1 MHPQARPTDKQTDMT
16 LGHHGEL
23 GSTIR
28 QPARRHR
35 LPAMA
40 RLWLYSLLLCAAMQ
54 PARAADLRW
63 PNKPFQVSASEKR
76 LPDFLRELTA
86 SQGTTAVIDP
96 KVEGT
101 ISGKFNES
109 AQHILKSVCSMFG
122 LTYYYDG
129 SLLYIDVASEAR
141 SEVLPIARGSG
152 MRLRDSLERMQVP
165 DSRYPITINDAE
177 GTLMVSGPKRYVET
191 VRAAV
196 RAVDDRSIADERA
209 EIQLFPL
216 KYSWASDFRINR
228 AGKEMTVPGVVT
240 VLRNLYGRNRA
251 PATGTGPSLSTS
263 RGATRQAKLRMG
275 EGGGGGMGIPS
286 ADPSQMLDAMGG
298 GEMGLG
304 TQNNWGSGQLP
315 QFQADT
321 RLNAVIVRDTPDKMA
336 QYRRLIESLDVKPR
350 LVEIEVTIMDI
361 SQADLDSLGVDW
373 RLHTRHID
381 LQLGGGNGN
390 QGLSFGNLTN
400 EAGTT
405 MATVGSG
412 LQFTG
417 AIGSDVTR
425 YLLTRVKAL
434 AERGQANFVARPK
447 VLTLDNTEAALE
459 NLQEFYVR
467 VDGFQDASLF
477 NVTAGTAVR
486 VTPLVVDENQNR
498 AVMLTIDI
506 ADGNL
511 SGETVDNIPVVRR
524 RSITTQA
531 MVDEG
536 KSLLIAGYTTEE
548 KINATSGVPL
558 LQDVPIIGNLFK
570 FQEKRQ
576 NNMERFYLLTP
587 RLIIPGMS

>member
-1 MHPQARPTDKQTDMT
+1 MTPHP
-16 LGHHGEL
+16 GE
-23 GSTIR
+23 
-28 QPARRHR
+28 HR
-35 LPAMA
+35 NKIQRTCMA
-40 RLWLYSLLLCAAMQ
+40 LLLGLCLLAA
-54 PARAADLRW
+54 AGRAGAADLRW
-63 PNKPFQVSASEKR
+63 SGKPFAATASDKR
-76 LPDFLRELTA
+76 LPDFLRELAA

-101 ISGKFNES
+101 ISGKFTES
-109 AQHILKSVCSMFG
+109 AQHVLRSVCAMFG

-141 SEVLPIARGSG
+141 NEVIPIARGAG
-152 MRLRDSLERMQVP
+152 MRLRESLERMQVP
-165 DSRYPITINDAE
+165 DTRYPITINDAE

-196 RAVDDRSIADERA
+196 RAVDDRSIADDRA
-209 EIQLFPL
+209 EVQLFPL

-228 AGKEMTVPGVVT
+228 SGKEMTVPGVVS
-240 VLRNLYGRNRA
+240 VLRNLYGRNRGSLA
-251 PATGTGPSLSTS
+251 NSNPSLGTS
-263 RGATRQAKLRMG
+263 RGATRMAKLRTG
-275 EGGGGGMGIPS
+275 DSGGMSIPS
-286 ADPSQMLDAMGG
+286 ADPGQVLDSMGG
-298 GEMGLG
+298 NGMIAADIQG
-304 TQNNWGSGQLP
+304 NAWGSGQLP

-321 RLNAVIVRDTPDKMA
+321 RLNAVLVRDTPDHMA

-361 SQADLDSLGVDW
+361 SQEDLDSLGVDW
-373 RLHTRHID
+373 RLHTRHVD
-381 LQLGGGNGN
+381 LQIGGGNN
-390 QGLSFGNLTN
+390 NSPLTFGNLTS

-405 MATVGSG
+405 AASAASG

-417 AIGSDVTR
+417 AIGNDVTR
-425 YLLTRVKAL
+425 FLLTRVKAL
-434 AERGQANFVARPK
+434 ADRGQANFVARPK

-467 VDGFQDASLF
+467 VDGFQDAGLF

-486 VTPLVVDENQNR
+486 VTPLVVDESQSR

-511 SGETVDNIPVVRR
+511 SGETVDRIPVVRR

-531 MVDEG
+531 MVEEG

-548 KINATSGVPL
+548 RINASSGVPL

-570 FQEKRQ
+570 YQEKRQ

-587 RLIIPGMS
+587 RLVVPGMS

>member
-1 MHPQARPTDKQTDMT
+1 MM
-16 LGHHGEL
+16 LGHHEH
-23 GSTIR
+23 GSTGR
-28 QPARRHR
+28 ATRPPAWRT
-35 LPAMA
+35 AA
-40 RLWLYSLLLCAAMQ
+40 GLLCLACALLGGTQ

-63 PNKPFQVSASEKR
+63 PNKPFQASASDKR
-76 LPDFLRELTA
+76 LADFLRELTA

-109 AQHILKSVCSMFG
+109 AQHVLKSVCSMFG

-152 MRLRDSLERMQVP
+152 ARLRDSLERMQVP

-240 VLRNLYGRNRA
+240 VLRNLYGRNRTL
-251 PATGTGPSLSTS
+251 ATGTGPSLGTS
-263 RGATRQAKLRMG
+263 RGATRQAQLRMG

-298 GEMGLG
+298 GGIGLG
-304 TQNNWGSGQLP
+304 PGMQNNWGSGQLP

-373 RLHTRHID
+373 RLHTPHVD

-390 QGLSFGNLTN
+390 AGLSFGNLAN

-405 MATVGSG
+405 AATIGSG

-467 VDGFQDASLF
+467 VDGFQDAGLF

-486 VTPLVVDENQNR
+486 VTPLVVDEQQSR

-511 SGETVDNIPVVRR
+511 SGETVDRIPVVRR

-531 MVDEG
+531 MVEEG

-548 KINATSGVPL
+548 KINASSGVPL
-558 LQDVPIIGNLFK
+558 LQDVPIIGSLFK
-570 FQEKRQ
+570 YQEKRQ

-587 RLIIPGMS
+587 RLVIPGMS

>member
-1 MHPQARPTDKQTDMT
+1 MM
-16 LGHHGEL
+16 LGHHGEH
-23 GSTIR
+23 GSTGR
-28 QPARRHR
+28 ATRLPAWRTAAGLLCLAGALLVGTQPARG
-35 LPAMA
+35 
-40 RLWLYSLLLCAAMQ
+40 
-54 PARAADLRW
+54 ADLRW
-63 PNKPFQVSASEKR
+63 PNKPFQASASDKR
-76 LPDFLRELTA
+76 LADFLRELTA

-109 AQHILKSVCSMFG
+109 AQHVLKSVCSMFG

-152 MRLRDSLERMQVP
+152 ARLRDSLERMQVP

-240 VLRNLYGRNRA
+240 VLRNLYGRNRTL
-251 PATGTGPSLSTS
+251 ATGTGPSLGTS
-263 RGATRQAKLRMG
+263 RGAKRQAQLRMG
-275 EGGGGGMGIPS
+275 EGGGGGGIPS

-298 GEMGLG
+298 AGVGLG
-304 TQNNWGSGQLP
+304 LGMQNNWGSGQLP

-373 RLHTRHID
+373 RLHTPHVD

-390 QGLSFGNLTN
+390 AGLSFGNLAN

-405 MATVGSG
+405 AATIGSG

-467 VDGFQDASLF
+467 VDGFQDAGLF

-486 VTPLVVDENQNR
+486 VTPLVVDEQQNR

-511 SGETVDNIPVVRR
+511 SGETVDRIPVVRR

-531 MVDEG
+531 MVEEG

-548 KINATSGVPL
+548 KINASSGVPL

-570 FQEKRQ
+570 YQEKRQ

-587 RLIIPGMS
+587 RLVIPGMS

>member
-1 MHPQARPTDKQTDMT
+1 MM
-16 LGHHGEL
+16 LGHHGEH
-23 GSTIR
+23 GSTGR
-28 QPARRHR
+28 ATR
-35 LPAMA
+35 LPAWRTA
-40 RLWLYSLLLCAAMQ
+40 AGLLCLAGALLVGTQ

-63 PNKPFQVSASEKR
+63 PNKPFQASASDKR
-76 LPDFLRELTA
+76 LADFLRELTA

-109 AQHILKSVCSMFG
+109 AQHVLKSVCSMFG

-152 MRLRDSLERMQVP
+152 ARLRESLERMQVP

-240 VLRNLYGRNRA
+240 VLRNLYGRNRTL
-251 PATGTGPSLSTS
+251 ATGTGPSLGTS
-263 RGATRQAKLRMG
+263 RGATRQAQLRMG
-275 EGGGGGMGIPS
+275 EGGGGGGIPS

-298 GEMGLG
+298 GGVGLG
-304 TQNNWGSGQLP
+304 LGMQNNWGSGQLP

-373 RLHTRHID
+373 RLHTPHVD

-390 QGLSFGNLTN
+390 AGLSFGNLAN

-405 MATVGSG
+405 AATIGSG

-467 VDGFQDASLF
+467 VDGFQDAGLF

-486 VTPLVVDENQNR
+486 VTPLVVDEQQNR

-511 SGETVDNIPVVRR
+511 SGETVDRIPVVRR

-531 MVDEG
+531 MVEEG

-548 KINATSGVPL
+548 KINASSGVPL

-570 FQEKRQ
+570 YQEKRQ

-587 RLIIPGMS
+587 RLVIPGMS

>member
-1 MHPQARPTDKQTDMT
+1 MM
-16 LGHHGEL
+16 LGHHGEH
-23 GSTIR
+23 GSTGRAMRRPAWR
-28 QPARRHR
+28 QGAPRRPWR
-35 LPAMA
+35 AA
-40 RLWLYSLLLCAAMQ
+40 AALLCLAGTLLCGPQA
-54 PARAADLRW
+54 ARAADLRW
-63 PNKPFQVSASEKR
+63 PNKPFQASASDKR
-76 LPDFLRELTA
+76 LADFLRELTA

-109 AQHILKSVCSMFG
+109 AQHVLKSVCSMFG

-152 MRLRDSLERMQVP
+152 ARLRDSLERMQVP

-240 VLRNLYGRNRA
+240 VLRNLYGRNRTL
-251 PATGTGPSLSTS
+251 ATGTGPSLGTS

-298 GEMGLG
+298 GVGLG
-304 TQNNWGSGQLP
+304 PGMQNNWGSGQLP

-373 RLHTRHID
+373 RLHTPHVD

-390 QGLSFGNLTN
+390 AGLSFGNLAN

-405 MATVGSG
+405 AATIGSG

-467 VDGFQDASLF
+467 VDGFQDAGLF

-486 VTPLVVDENQNR
+486 VTPLVVDEQQNR

-511 SGETVDNIPVVRR
+511 SGETVDRIPVVRR

-531 MVDEG
+531 MVEEG

-548 KINATSGVPL
+548 KINASSGVPL
-558 LQDVPIIGNLFK
+558 LQDVPIIGSLFK
-570 FQEKRQ
+570 YQEKRQ

-587 RLIIPGMS
+587 RLVIPGMS

>member
-1 MHPQARPTDKQTDMT
+1 MM
-16 LGHHGEL
+16 LGHHGEH
-23 GSTIR
+23 GSTGR
-28 QPARRHR
+28 ATLPPAWRPCPPRRPWR
-35 LPAMA
+35 TAAALVCLAGT
-40 RLWLYSLLLCAAMQ
+40 LLCGTQA
-54 PARAADLRW
+54 ARAADLRW
-63 PNKPFQVSASEKR
+63 PNKPFQASASDKR
-76 LPDFLRELTA
+76 LADFLRELTA

-109 AQHILKSVCSMFG
+109 AQHVLKSVCSMFG

-152 MRLRDSLERMQVP
+152 ARLRDSLERMQVP

-240 VLRNLYGRNRA
+240 VLRNLYGRNRTL
-251 PATGTGPSLSTS
+251 ATGTGPSLGTS
-263 RGATRQAKLRMG
+263 RGATRQAQLRMG

-298 GEMGLG
+298 GGIGLG
-304 TQNNWGSGQLP
+304 PGMQNNWGSGQLP

-373 RLHTRHID
+373 RLHTPHVD

-390 QGLSFGNLTN
+390 AGLSFGNLAN

-405 MATVGSG
+405 AATIGSG

-467 VDGFQDASLF
+467 VDGFQDAGLF

-486 VTPLVVDENQNR
+486 VTPLVVDEQQSR

-511 SGETVDNIPVVRR
+511 SGETVDRIPVVRR

-531 MVDEG
+531 MVEEG

-548 KINATSGVPL
+548 KINASSGVPL
-558 LQDVPIIGNLFK
+558 LQDVPIIGSLFK
-570 FQEKRQ
+570 YQEKRQ

-587 RLIIPGMS
+587 RLVIPGMS

>member
-1 MHPQARPTDKQTDMT
+1 MM
-16 LGHHGEL
+16 LGHHEH
-23 GSTIR
+23 GSAGRATR
-28 QPARRHR
+28 PPAWRT
-35 LPAMA
+35 AA
-40 RLWLYSLLLCAAMQ
+40 GLLCLACALLGGTQ

-63 PNKPFQVSASEKR
+63 PNKPFQASASDKR
-76 LPDFLRELTA
+76 LADFLRELTA

-109 AQHILKSVCSMFG
+109 AQHVLKSVCSMFG
-122 LTYYYDG
+122 LTYDYDG

-152 MRLRDSLERMQVP
+152 PRLRDSLERMQVP

-240 VLRNLYGRNRA
+240 VLRNLYGRNRTL
-251 PATGTGPSLSTS
+251 ATGTGPSLGTS
-263 RGATRQAKLRMG
+263 RGATRQAQLRMG

-298 GEMGLG
+298 GGIGLG
-304 TQNNWGSGQLP
+304 PGMQNNWGSGQLP

-373 RLHTRHID
+373 RLHTPHVD

-390 QGLSFGNLTN
+390 AGLSFGNLAN

-405 MATVGSG
+405 AATIGSG

-467 VDGFQDASLF
+467 VDGFQDAGLF

-486 VTPLVVDENQNR
+486 VTPLVVDEQQSR

-511 SGETVDNIPVVRR
+511 SGETVDRIPVVRR

-531 MVDEG
+531 MVEEG

-548 KINATSGVPL
+548 KINASSGVPL
-558 LQDVPIIGNLFK
+558 LQDVPIIGSLFK
-570 FQEKRQ
+570 YQEKRQ

-587 RLIIPGMS
+587 RLVIPGMS

>member
-1 MHPQARPTDKQTDMT
+1 MT
-16 LGHHGEL
+16 LGHHGEH
-23 GSTIR
+23 GSTGR
-28 QPARRHR
+28 AARWPAWRT
-35 LPAMA
+35 AA
-40 RLWLYSLLLCAAMQ
+40 GLLCLACALLGGTQ

-63 PNKPFQVSASEKR
+63 PNKPFQASASDKR
-76 LPDFLRELTA
+76 LADFLRELTA

-109 AQHILKSVCSMFG
+109 AQHVLKSVCSMFG

-152 MRLRDSLERMQVP
+152 ARLRDSLERMQVP

-240 VLRNLYGRNRA
+240 VLRNLYGRNRTL
-251 PATGTGPSLSTS
+251 ATGTGPSLGTS
-263 RGATRQAKLRMG
+263 RGATRQAQLRMG
-275 EGGGGGMGIPS
+275 EGGGGGGIPS

-298 GEMGLG
+298 GGIGMGLG
-304 TQNNWGSGQLP
+304 MQNNWGSGQLP

-390 QGLSFGNLTN
+390 AGLSFGNLAN

-405 MATVGSG
+405 AATIGSG

-467 VDGFQDASLF
+467 VDGFQDAGLF

-486 VTPLVVDENQNR
+486 VTPLVVDEQENR

-511 SGETVDNIPVVRR
+511 SGETVDRIPVVRR

-531 MVDEG
+531 MVEEG

-548 KINATSGVPL
+548 KVNASSGVPL

-570 FQEKRQ
+570 YQEKRQ

-587 RLIIPGMS
+587 RLVIPGMS

>member
-1 MHPQARPTDKQTDMT
+1 MTFDQPGRQDLRRKPFGHRWWLTLAALCLGMAAAGAQAA
-16 LGHHGEL
+16 E
-23 GSTIR
+23 
-28 QPARRHR
+28 
-35 LPAMA
+35 
-40 RLWLYSLLLCAAMQ
+40 
-54 PARAADLRW
+54 LRW

-76 LPDFLRELTA
+76 LPDFLRELAA
-86 SQGTTAVIDP
+86 SQGTTAVVDP
-96 KVEGT
+96 KIEGA
-101 ISGKFNES
+101 ISGKFSES
-109 AQHILKSVCSMFG
+109 AQFILRSVCATFG

-129 SLLYIDVASEAR
+129 SLLYIDLASDAR

-152 MRLRDSLERMQVP
+152 PRLRESLERMQVP
-165 DSRYPITINDAE
+165 DPRYPITINDAE
-177 GTLMVSGPKRYVET
+177 GSLMVSGPKRYVET

-196 RAVDDRSIADERA
+196 RAVDDRFIANDRA

-228 AGKEMTVPGVVT
+228 SGKDITVPGVVT
-240 VLRNLYGRNRA
+240 VLRSLYGRNRA
-251 PATGTGPSLSTS
+251 ATPTQTSMGAS
-263 RGATRQAKLRMG
+263 RGASRMAALRSG
-275 EGGGGGMGIPS
+275 EGGNMSMPR
-286 ADPSQMLDAMGG
+286 ADPSQALDQMGG
-298 GEMGLG
+298 SDLGLNLQGNFSTGE
-304 TQNNWGSGQLP
+304 LP

-321 RLNAVIVRDTPDKMA
+321 RLNAVIVRDTPDRMA

-361 SQADLDSLGVDW
+361 SQEDLDSLGVDW
-373 RLHTRHID
+373 RLHTSRVD
-381 LQLGGGNGN
+381 LQLGGGNN
-390 QGLSFGNLTN
+390 NSPLTFGNLRT

-405 MATVGSG
+405 GVAAGSG

-417 AIGSDVTR
+417 AIGNDVTR

-459 NLQEFYVR
+459 NMQEFYVR
-467 VDGFQDASLF
+467 VDGFQDAGLF
-477 NVTAGTAVR
+477 NVIAGTAVR
-486 VTPLVVDENQNR
+486 VTPLVVDEQQGR

-511 SGETVDNIPVVRR
+511 SGETVDNIPIVRR

-536 KSLLIAGYTTEE
+536 KSLLIAGYTSEE
-548 KINATSGVPL
+548 KINASSGVPL

-570 FQEKRQ
+570 YQEKRQ
-576 NNMERFYLLTP
+576 ANMERFYLLTP
-587 RLIIPGMS
+587 RLVVPGMS

>member
-1 MHPQARPTDKQTDMT
+1 MTPYFQEYQPTRM
-16 LGHHGEL
+16 
-23 GSTIR
+23 R
-28 QPARRHR
+28 
-35 LPAMA
+35 
-40 RLWLYSLLLCAAMQ
+40 WLRTWPVACLLCLLAMTAAQ
-54 PARAADLRW
+54 AADLRW
-63 PNKPFQVSASEKR
+63 SSKPFNASVSDKR
-76 LPDFLRELTA
+76 LPDFLRELAA

-101 ISGKFNES
+101 INGKFTES
-109 AQHILKSVCSMFG
+109 AQHVLRSVCAMFG
-122 LTYYYDG
+122 LTYYFDG

-141 SEVLPIARGSG
+141 SEVLPIARGAG

-209 EIQLFPL
+209 EVQLFPL
-216 KYSWASDFRINR
+216 KYSWANDFRINR
-228 AGKEMTVPGVVT
+228 SGKEITVPGVVS
-240 VLRNLYGRNRA
+240 VLRSLYGRNRLPPLGA
-251 PATGTGPSLSTS
+251 PNAGSS
-263 RGATRQAKLRMG
+263 RGATRMAKLRTG
-275 EGGGGGMGIPS
+275 DGGGMGMPS
-286 ADPSQMLDAMGG
+286 ADPGQVLDSMGG
-298 GEMGLG
+298 NGVIN
-304 TQNNWGSGQLP
+304 TDAQANPWGSNQLP

-321 RLNAVIVRDTPDKMA
+321 RLNAVLVRDTPDRMA
-336 QYRRLIESLDVKPR
+336 QYRRLIESLDIKPR

-361 SQADLDSLGVDW
+361 SQEDLDSLGVDW
-373 RLHTRHID
+373 RLHTRHVD
-381 LQLGGGNGN
+381 LQIGGGNN
-390 QGLSFGNLTN
+390 NPALTFGNLTS

-405 MATVGSG
+405 AAAASSG

-417 AIGSDVTR
+417 AIGNDITR
-425 YLLTRVKAL
+425 FLLTRVKAL
-434 AERGQANFVARPK
+434 ADRGQANFVARPK

-467 VDGFQDASLF
+467 VDGFQDAGLF

-486 VTPLVVDENQNR
+486 VTPLVVDEKQSR
-498 AVMLTIDI
+498 AVMLSIDI

-511 SGETVDNIPVVRR
+511 SGETVDRIPVVRR

-531 MVDEG
+531 MVEEG

-548 KINATSGVPL
+548 RINATSGVPL

-570 FQEKRQ
+570 YQEKRQ

-587 RLIIPGMS
+587 RLVVPGMSG

>member
-1 MHPQARPTDKQTDMT
+1 MTPHP
-16 LGHHGEL
+16 GE
-23 GSTIR
+23 
-28 QPARRHR
+28 HR
-35 LPAMA
+35 NKIQRTCMA
-40 RLWLYSLLLCAAMQ
+40 LLLGLCLLATAGAAE
-54 PARAADLRW
+54 AADLRW
-63 PNKPFQVSASEKR
+63 SGKPFAATASDKR
-76 LPDFLRELTA
+76 LPDFLRELAA

-101 ISGKFNES
+101 ISGKFTES
-109 AQHILKSVCSMFG
+109 AQHVLRSVCAMFG

-129 SLLYIDVASEAR
+129 SLLYIDVANEAR
-141 SEVLPIARGSG
+141 NEVIPIARGAG
-152 MRLRDSLERMQVP
+152 TRLRESLVRMQVP
-165 DSRYPITINDAE
+165 DARYPITINDAE

-196 RAVDDRSIADERA
+196 RAVDDRSIADDRA
-209 EIQLFPL
+209 EVQLFPL

-228 AGKEMTVPGVVT
+228 SGKEMTVPGVVS
-240 VLRNLYGRNRA
+240 VLRNLYGRNRGSLA
-251 PATGTGPSLSTS
+251 NSNPSLGTS
-263 RGATRQAKLRMG
+263 RGATRMAKLRTG
-275 EGGGGGMGIPS
+275 DSGGMSIPS
-286 ADPSQMLDAMGG
+286 ADPGQVLDSMGG
-298 GEMGLG
+298 NGMIAADVQG
-304 TQNNWGSGQLP
+304 NAWGSGQLP

-321 RLNAVIVRDTPDKMA
+321 RLNAVLVRDTPDHMA

-361 SQADLDSLGVDW
+361 SQEDLDSLGVDW
-373 RLHTRHID
+373 RLHTRHVG
-381 LQLGGGNGN
+381 LQIGGGNN
-390 QGLSFGNLTN
+390 NAPLTFGNLTS

-405 MATVGSG
+405 AASAASG

-417 AIGSDVTR
+417 AIGNDVTR
-425 YLLTRVKAL
+425 FLLTRVKAL
-434 AERGQANFVARPK
+434 ADRGQANFVARPK

-467 VDGFQDASLF
+467 VDGFQDAGLF

-486 VTPLVVDENQNR
+486 VTPLVVDESQSR

-511 SGETVDNIPVVRR
+511 SGETVDRIPVVRR

-531 MVDEG
+531 MVEEG

-548 KINATSGVPL
+548 RINASSGVPL

-570 FQEKRQ
+570 YQEKRQ

-587 RLIIPGMS
+587 RLVLPGMS

>member
-1 MHPQARPTDKQTDMT
+1 MM
-16 LGHHGEL
+16 LGHHGEH
-23 GSTIR
+23 GSTGR
-28 QPARRHR
+28 ATRAPVRRR
-35 LPAMA
+35 WRTAA
-40 RLWLYSLLLCAAMQ
+40 ALLCLAGALLCGTQ
-54 PARAADLRW
+54 AARAADLRW
-63 PNKPFQVSASEKR
+63 PNKPFQTSASDKR
-76 LPDFLRELTA
+76 LADFLRELTA

-109 AQHILKSVCSMFG
+109 AQHVLKSVCSMFG

-152 MRLRDSLERMQVP
+152 ARLRDSLERMQVP

-240 VLRNLYGRNRA
+240 VLRNLYGRNR
-251 PATGTGPSLSTS
+251 PLATGTGPSLSTS
-263 RGATRQAKLRMG
+263 RGATRQAQLRMG

-298 GEMGLG
+298 GGIGLG
-304 TQNNWGSGQLP
+304 PGMQNNWGSGQLP

-390 QGLSFGNLTN
+390 AGLSFGNLAN

-405 MATVGSG
+405 AATIGSG

-467 VDGFQDASLF
+467 VDGFQDAGLF

-486 VTPLVVDENQNR
+486 VTPLVVDEQQSR

-511 SGETVDNIPVVRR
+511 SGETVDRIPVVRR

-531 MVDEG
+531 MVEEG

-548 KINATSGVPL
+548 KINASSGVPL
-558 LQDVPIIGNLFK
+558 LQDVPIIGSLFK
-570 FQEKRQ
+570 YQEKRQ

-587 RLIIPGMS
+587 RLVIPGMS

>member
-1 MHPQARPTDKQTDMT
+1 MM
-16 LGHHGEL
+16 LGHHGEH
-23 GSTIR
+23 GSTGR
-28 QPARRHR
+28 ATRPPAWRPCPPRRPWR
-35 LPAMA
+35 TAAALLCLAGA
-40 RLWLYSLLLCAAMQ
+40 LLCATQA
-54 PARAADLRW
+54 ARAADLRW
-63 PNKPFQVSASEKR
+63 PNKPFQASASDKR
-76 LPDFLRELTA
+76 LADFLRELTA

-109 AQHILKSVCSMFG
+109 AQHVLKSVCSMFG

-152 MRLRDSLERMQVP
+152 ARLRDSLERMQVP

-240 VLRNLYGRNRA
+240 VLRNLYGRNRTL
-251 PATGTGPSLSTS
+251 ATGTGPSLGTS
-263 RGATRQAKLRMG
+263 RGATRQAQLRMG

-298 GEMGLG
+298 GGVGLG
-304 TQNNWGSGQLP
+304 LGMQNNWGSGQLP

-390 QGLSFGNLTN
+390 AGLSFGNLAN

-405 MATVGSG
+405 AATIGSG

-467 VDGFQDASLF
+467 VDGFQDAGLF

-486 VTPLVVDENQNR
+486 VTPLVVDEQQSR

-511 SGETVDNIPVVRR
+511 SGETVDRIPVVRR

-531 MVDEG
+531 MVEEG

-548 KINATSGVPL
+548 KVNASSGVPL

-570 FQEKRQ
+570 YQEKRQ

-587 RLIIPGMS
+587 RLVIPGMS

>member
-1 MHPQARPTDKQTDMT
+1 MT

-23 GSTIR
+23 GSTGR
-28 QPARRHR
+28 AGRTRRTTC
-35 LPAMA
+35 LPAWRA
-40 RLWLYSLLLCAAMQ
+40 AAALLCLAGTLLCGTQA
-54 PARAADLRW
+54 ARAADLRW
-63 PNKPFQVSASEKR
+63 PNKPFQASASDKR
-76 LPDFLRELTA
+76 LADFLRELTA

-109 AQHILKSVCSMFG
+109 AQHVLKSVCSMFG

-152 MRLRDSLERMQVP
+152 ARLRDSLERMQVP

-240 VLRNLYGRNRA
+240 VLRNLYGRNRTL
-251 PATGTGPSLSTS
+251 ATGTGPSLGTS

-275 EGGGGGMGIPS
+275 EGGGGSGMGIPS

-298 GEMGLG
+298 GAGLG
-304 TQNNWGSGQLP
+304 LGMQNNWGSGQLP

-373 RLHTRHID
+373 RLHTRHVD

-390 QGLSFGNLTN
+390 AGLSFGNLAN

-405 MATVGSG
+405 AATIGSG

-417 AIGSDVTR
+417 AIGNDVTR

-467 VDGFQDASLF
+467 VDGFQDAGLF

-486 VTPLVVDENQNR
+486 VTPLVVDEQQSR

-511 SGETVDNIPVVRR
+511 SGETVDRIPVVRR

-531 MVDEG
+531 MVEEG

-548 KINATSGVPL
+548 KINASSGVPL

-587 RLIIPGMS
+587 RLVIPGMS

>member
-1 MHPQARPTDKQTDMT
+1 MM
-16 LGHHGEL
+16 LGHHGEH
-23 GSTIR
+23 GSTGR
-28 QPARRHR
+28 AARWPAWRT
-35 LPAMA
+35 AA
-40 RLWLYSLLLCAAMQ
+40 GLLCLACALLGGTQ

-63 PNKPFQVSASEKR
+63 PNKPFQASASDKR
-76 LPDFLRELTA
+76 LADFLRELTA

-109 AQHILKSVCSMFG
+109 AQHVLKSVCSMFG

-152 MRLRDSLERMQVP
+152 ARLRDSLERMQVP

-240 VLRNLYGRNRA
+240 VLRNLYGRNRTL
-251 PATGTGPSLSTS
+251 ATGTGPSLGTS
-263 RGATRQAKLRMG
+263 RGATRQAQLRMG
-275 EGGGGGMGIPS
+275 EGGGGGGIPS

-298 GEMGLG
+298 GGVGLG
-304 TQNNWGSGQLP
+304 LGMQNNWGSGQLP

-390 QGLSFGNLTN
+390 AGLSFGNLAN

-405 MATVGSG
+405 AATIGSG

-467 VDGFQDASLF
+467 VDGFQDAGLF

-486 VTPLVVDENQNR
+486 VTPLVVDEQQNR

-511 SGETVDNIPVVRR
+511 SGETVDRIPVVRR

-531 MVDEG
+531 MVEEG

-548 KINATSGVPL
+548 KVNASSGVPL

-570 FQEKRQ
+570 YQEKRQ

-587 RLIIPGMS
+587 RLVIPGMS

>member
-1 MHPQARPTDKQTDMT
+1 MT

-23 GSTIR
+23 GSTGR
-28 QPARRHR
+28 TRRATC
-35 LPAMA
+35 LPAWRA
-40 RLWLYSLLLCAAMQ
+40 AAALLCLAGTLLCGTQA
-54 PARAADLRW
+54 ARAADLRW
-63 PNKPFQVSASEKR
+63 PNKPFQASASDKR
-76 LPDFLRELTA
+76 LADFLRELTA

-109 AQHILKSVCSMFG
+109 AQHVLKSVCSMFG

-152 MRLRDSLERMQVP
+152 ARLRDSLERMQVP

-240 VLRNLYGRNRA
+240 VLRNLYGRNRTL
-251 PATGTGPSLSTS
+251 ATGTGPSLGTS

-275 EGGGGGMGIPS
+275 EGGGSGMGIPS

-298 GEMGLG
+298 GTGLG
-304 TQNNWGSGQLP
+304 LGMQNNWGSGQLP

-373 RLHTRHID
+373 RLHTRHVD

-390 QGLSFGNLTN
+390 AGLSFGNLAN

-405 MATVGSG
+405 AATIGSG

-417 AIGSDVTR
+417 AIGNDVTR

-467 VDGFQDASLF
+467 VDGFQDAGLF

-486 VTPLVVDENQNR
+486 VTPLVVDEQQSR

-511 SGETVDNIPVVRR
+511 SGETVDRIPVVRR

-531 MVDEG
+531 MVEEG

-548 KINATSGVPL
+548 KINASSGVPL

-587 RLIIPGMS
+587 RLVIPGMS